1 MKKLILLFLIT
12 ISVSVSAQI
21 DKVEPPFWYE
31 NMTNNQVQIMF
42 YGKNIA
48 QNTITVSN
56 GVVITQVQKTENP
69 NYVFVTIDLKNITA
83 QELIFTFKNGK
94 KSFNQSYSIK
104 KRKENSRN
112 RKSFDSSDMMYLI
125 MPDRFANGNEK
136 NDSDSNLQE
145 KANRSLPG
153 GRHGGDIQGII
164 NNLDYLQSLGVTAL
178 WSTPMCED
186 NDKGYS
192 YHTYGQSDVYKID
205 ARYGTNEDYV
215 RLSSEMKKRNMKL
228 VKDYV
233 TNHWGAEHWMFKDM
247 PTYDWFHQ
255 FPGYKQSN
263 YRMTTQ
269 YDTNA
274 SATDTK
280 LCMDGWFVPSM
291 PDLNQSNPLV
301 LNYLTQNAIW
311 WIEYVDLDGFRV
323 DTYSY
328 NDKVGIAKWTKAI
341 TDEYPYFNIV
351 GEVWMHDQ
359 AQISY
364 WQKDS
369 PIAKIQSYNSYL
381 PSVMDFTMHDVFG
394 NVFNEDNTNWND
406 GMFKFYENFV
416 NDFLYDNPNN
426 LLIFA
431 ENHDTNR
438 FNQNYKNDLNK
449 YKMAM
454 TILAT
459 MRGIPQ
465 LYYGSEIGMA
475 GDKGK
480 GDADIRQDFPGGWA
494 SDKNNA
500 FKASGRTVEQAKYFD
515 FTSKVFN
522 WRKSKSIIHKG
533 KLMHYLPDNN
543 VYVYFR
549 YNDTESVMVVV
560 NNSKDK
566 QTLKLDRFK
575 ESLASYSSG
584 KDIISDVNFDLK
596 SELYIDGKSSL
607 ILELKKKD
615 SNEVLVF
622 DMVQLHVFFTRKYK
636 NQ

>member
-1 MKKLILLFLIT
+1 MKKILFLLPILLFNF
-12 ISVSVSAQI
+12 SFGQI

-48 QNTITVSN
+48 QNTVTFSN

-69 NYVFVTIDLKNITA
+69 NYVFVTIDLKNVTA
-83 QELIFTFKNGK
+83 QDLMFTFKNGK

-192 YHTYGQSDVYKID
+192 YHTYAQSDVYKID
-205 ARYGTNEDYV
+205 PRYGTNEEYV

-274 SATDTK
+274 SAIDAK

-311 WIEYVDLDGFRV
+311 WIEYADLDGFRV

-328 NDKVGIAKWTKAI
+328 NDKAGIAKWTKAI

-480 GDADIRQDFPGGWA
+480 GDAYIRQDFPCGWA

-500 FKASGRTVEQAKYFD
+500 FTASGRTAEQAKYFD
-515 FTSKVFN
+515 FTAKVFN
-522 WRKSKSIIHKG
+522 WRKSKSVIHNG

-549 YNDTESVMVVV
+549 YNDSESVMVVV

-566 QTLKLDRFK
+566 QTVKLDRFK

-584 KDIISDVNFDLK
+584 KDIISDANFDLK
-596 SELYIDGKSSL
+596 SELSIDGKSSL
-607 ILELKKKD
+607 ILELKK
-615 SNEVLVF
+615 
-622 DMVQLHVFFTRKYK
+622 
-636 NQ
+636 